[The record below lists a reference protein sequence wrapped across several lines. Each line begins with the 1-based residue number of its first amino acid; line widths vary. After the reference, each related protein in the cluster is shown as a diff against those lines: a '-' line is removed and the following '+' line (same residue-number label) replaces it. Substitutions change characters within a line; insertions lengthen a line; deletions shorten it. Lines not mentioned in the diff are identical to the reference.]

1 MRERVFLFGDAS
13 CRPEGLERALVR
25 AGFALAEGQLAL
37 DAVPSREGDAADA
50 VPLPDLVLLAVRDE
64 GLGLEQSLAR
74 FRTDRW
80 GAVPVIV
87 LLGSSD
93 RGGVARALSLG
104 AADALASPINLAE
117 LCARLESRLRSGA
130 EMRRAAGAGA
140 LQEDL
145 FRSIQEIASARRPEE
160 MLELLVHRLGT
171 ALGAAHCV
179 CLAPSADRRYARLIA
194 VHENPTL
201 RDVAVDLFRY
211 PEAVEAAVSGRTVH
225 APEVLR
231 DGLFLAHLAQWPDS
245 PEVHEVESAAAVPLI
260 THRAVRAVLVI
271 RTRRGERALLQEQV
285 TLVEQL
291 VNATGALLER
301 EERRAEQSR
310 RQVQAASTDPLTGCA
325 SLDALDRR
333 LREECERVR
342 RYGSQLAFALLD
354 VDALRELNTRLG
366 TAVGDRFLAELGG
379 MLLQEIR
386 TPDFVARYGSDE
398 FALLMPATG
407 VEGARRLLAR
417 IAARLAEHHFEDLV
431 LAEHPRLAAGLVI
444 FPHQGLNRVED
455 VLGAAETA
463 LIRGKTT
470 AEDRVGLM
478 EPVAA

>member
-13 CRPEGLERALVR
+13 ARPDGLERALVR
-25 AGFALAEGQLAL
+25 AGFALAEGQIVMSAL
-37 DAVPSREGDAADA
+37 RPGDGDAAAA
-50 VPLPDLVLLAVRDE
+50 VALPDLVLLAVRDE
-64 GLGLEQSLAR
+64 GPGLEQALAT
-74 FRTDRW
+74 FRTDPW
-80 GAVPVIV
+80 AEVPVIV
-87 LLGSSD
+87 LLGSSE
-93 RGGVARALSLG
+93 RTGVARALSLG
-104 AADALASPINLAE
+104 AADALAVPINLPE
-117 LCARLESRLRSGA
+117 LCARLESRLRAGA

-140 LQEDL
+140 LQADL
-145 FRSIQEIASARRPEE
+145 FQSIEAIAAARRPEE
-160 MLELLVHRLGT
+160 MLETLVRRLGM
-171 ALGAAHCV
+171 ALGAAHCA

-225 APEVLR
+225 AAEVLR

-245 PEVHEVESAAAVPLI
+245 PEVHEIESAAAVPLI
-260 THRAVRAVLVI
+260 THRSVRAVVVI
-271 RTRRGERALLQEQV
+271 RTRRGDRPLLQEQV

-301 EERRAEQSR
+301 EERRAELSR
-310 RQVQAASTDPLTGCA
+310 RQLAASTDPLTGCA
-325 SLDALDRR
+325 NLDALDRR

-354 VDALRELNTRLG
+354 VDALRELNSRLG
-366 TAVGDRFLAELGG
+366 TTVGDRFLAELGVL
-379 MLLQEIR
+379 LLQEIR

-407 VEGARRLLAR
+407 VEGARHLLAR
-417 IAARLAEHHFEDLV
+417 IAARLADHHFEDLV
-431 LAEHPRLAAGLVI
+431 LAERPRLAAGLVI
-444 FPHQGLNRVED
+444 IPHQGLSRVED
-455 VLGAAETA
+455 VLAAAETA

-470 AEDRVGLM
+470 AEDRVGLVG
-478 EPVAA
+478 PVAA